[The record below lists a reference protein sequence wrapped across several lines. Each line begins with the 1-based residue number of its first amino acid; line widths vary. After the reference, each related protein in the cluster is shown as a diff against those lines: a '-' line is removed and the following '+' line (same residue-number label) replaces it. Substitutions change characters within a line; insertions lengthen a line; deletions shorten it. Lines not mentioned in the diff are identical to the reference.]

1 MPASKAT
8 YAARLAYANAL
19 LREHHD
25 MLVLALA
32 GSDSLRMALATRLT
46 ELAATQPTDAIVAAL
61 EAMSTAE
68 CETHYAR
75 RMTGLALV
83 RCAPLPTGEHVV

>member
-8 YAARLAYANAL
+8 YTARLAYAHSL

-46 ELAATQPTDAIVAAL
+46 ELAATQPTDAEVAAL
-61 EAMSTAE
+61 TAMSTAE
-68 CETHYAR
+68 CETHYAK
-75 RMTGLALV
+75 RMAAMALV
-83 RCAPLPTGEHVV
+83 RCAPLPEKEHVV